1 VGAVAVAAGLPGG
14 GLGDVSGR
22 IFGSGRFRFLRVHGF
37 PAGGTVTHNVAVTDR
52 QSTDPCPQCRNT
64 TAVHS
69 IGELADMAKTRLN
82 QPSAGYP
89 AGSQPGYAPPQQA
102 QPGYGGQPQPG
113 YTQDPQPSYGAQPQP
128 GYTQDPQPSY
138 GSQPQPGYTQDPQPG
153 WGSQPQPGY
162 NSEPRPGGHTSGQR
176 PSGRRPGFEDL
187 LDPGRYARNLREG
200 IADDIEGAIAG
211 AALGA
216 AAKFIGRRIG
226 RKAQQAY
233 TERVAP
239 AMNAHQDAM
248 LRDQVTIAERHPD
261 VRACL
266 TDNVIFLAGGTRTL
280 PMPRLD
286 TLTVEQADALVAQLR
301 QY

>member
-1 VGAVAVAAGLPGG
+1 
-14 GLGDVSGR
+14 
-22 IFGSGRFRFLRVHGF
+22 
-37 PAGGTVTHNVAVTDR
+37 
-52 QSTDPCPQCRNT
+52 
-64 TAVHS
+64 
-69 IGELADMAKTRLN
+69 MAKDRLN
-82 QPSAGYP
+82 SPSATSP
-89 AGSQPGYAPPQQA
+89 AGSQPGYGA
-102 QPGYGGQPQPG
+102 QPQPG
-113 YTQDPQPSYGAQPQP
+113 YPQDPQPGYGSQPQPGYGAQPQPGYGAQPQPSYGAQPQP
-128 GYTQDPQPSY
+128 GYTQEPQPS
-138 GSQPQPGYTQDPQPG
+138 

-162 NSEPRPGGHTSGQR
+162 NAEPQSGGHTSNQR
-176 PSGRRPGFEDL
+176 NSARRPGFEDL

-233 TERVAP
+233 TDRVAP
-239 AMNAHQDAM
+239 AMNASQDAM
-248 LRDQVTIAERHPD
+248 LRDQAAIAERHPD

-286 TLTVEQADALVAQLR
+286 TITVQQADVLVAQLR
-301 QY
+301 QPY

>member
-1 VGAVAVAAGLPGG
+1 MNISPR
-14 GLGDVSGR
+14 D
-22 IFGSGRFRFLRVHGF
+22 GF
-37 PAGGTVTHNVAVTDR
+37 PADRPVAHNVAVTDR

-64 TAVHS
+64 NAVHS
-69 IGELADMAKTRLN
+69 IGELAAMAKDRLN
-82 QPSAGYP
+82 QLS
-89 AGSQPGYAPPQQA
+89 AGSQPGYAGQQQAQPGYAGQQQA
-102 QPGYGGQPQPG
+102 QPGYGGPQQAQPG
-113 YTQDPQPSYGAQPQP
+113 YGAQPQP
-128 GYTQDPQPSY
+128 GYTAEPQPS
-138 GSQPQPGYTQDPQPG
+138 GGAQPQPGYTAEPQPS

-162 NSEPRPGGHTSGQR
+162 ADEPRASGHTSGQR
-176 PSGRRPGFEDL
+176 PSGRRPGLQDIF
-187 LDPGRYARNLREG
+187 DPGRYARNLGDG

-226 RKAQQAY
+226 RRAQQAY

-239 AMNAHQDAM
+239 AMAARQDAM
-248 LRDQVTIAERHPD
+248 LSEQVAIAERHPD

-266 TDNVIFLAGGTRTL
+266 TDNVIFLAGGTRVL

-286 TLTVEQADALVAQLR
+286 TLTVQQADALVAQLR